1 MGFSIALTG
10 VVLFMF
16 GLIIG
21 CLAWSPP
28 RQVGIARFFGLIM
41 LSGVFA
47 IPVGLIIQ
55 IWQ

>member
-28 RQVGIARFFGLIM
+28 RQLVIARFFGLIM
-41 LSGVFA
+41 LSGIFA
-47 IPVGLIIQ
+47 IPIGLIIQ

>member
-28 RQVGIARFFGLIM
+28 RQLGIARFFGLIM
-41 LSGVFA
+41 LSGIFA
-47 IPVGLIIQ
+47 IPIGLIIQ